1 MKISGEAKKPVIE
14 DSDYINETVE
24 KIVNEHTKEM
34 DSFVES
40 VHEDLRQDVS
50 YTDEQL
56 SEKILK
62 LNVILYD
69 VIGPNFA
76 VDIRQEISGMK
87 QKSEYAFARKTAE
100 GTVADKDNQ
109 AFLATQDISVL
120 NLIYKEANKL
130 MKSKVDRASEL
141 LLSLKKILTFRIQQM
156 GGTLD
161 Q

>member
-62 LNVILYD
+62 LNVILYG
-69 VIGPNFA
+69 VIGANFA

-87 QKSEYAFARKTAE
+87 QKSDYAFARKTAE
-100 GTVADKDNQ
+100 GTVADKDNE